1 MTNAYQL
8 VNIRIVIQKL
18 MAAKNIGGERKAG
31 LGGAFSAFPGI
42 CPKMAR
48 KIPFR
53 LIGAPALRDPAN
65 LIWAD
70 PSAVDDG

>member
-1 MTNAYQL
+1 
-8 VNIRIVIQKL
+8 

-31 LGGAFSAFPGI
+31 LGGAFSPFPRNMPQNG
-42 CPKMAR
+42 PENSVSFDLE
-48 KIPFR
+48 P
-53 LIGAPALRDPAN
+53 PALRDPAN